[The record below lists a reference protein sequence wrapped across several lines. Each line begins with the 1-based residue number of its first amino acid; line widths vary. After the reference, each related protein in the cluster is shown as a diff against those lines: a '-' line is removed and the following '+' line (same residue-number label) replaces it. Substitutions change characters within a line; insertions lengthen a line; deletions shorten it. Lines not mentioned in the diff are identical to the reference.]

1 MNCLAVIRSQFYRG
15 LCTDKQR
22 KNVELQKI
30 KKKKQKTKTTQKLM
44 PLKLHKLVRKQ
55 EYHGSRDNNAGNLIL
70 KVNFLNAYSHTRFVL
85 GL

>member
-1 MNCLAVIRSQFYRG
+1 
-15 LCTDKQR
+15 
-22 KNVELQKI
+22 
-30 KKKKQKTKTTQKLM
+30 M

-55 EYHGSRDNNAGNLIL
+55 EYHESRDNNAGNLIL